1 MADNYRGGEEAED
14 ELQGKVWDPYSHSMT
29 VISEPHRMIHDG
41 FYFDLTGKGALLADA
56 ATVDILF
63 KFPLGVIGH
72 MTTVEWS
79 MDDAP
84 ADIDFYENVLVSA
97 DGTPLTAR
105 NHNRVYAAANGDVP
119 GTTLFQDPT
128 ITDIGDLL
136 HARYV
141 PGSGGPAGQTGG
153 SLVEGENSE
162 WVIGNGVNY
171 MWRFTNNS
179 GGAISWAFHFN
190 GYVIGYEN

>member
-1 MADNYRGGEEAED
+1 MTDIWRDSVSDEELRKFDRYA
-14 ELQGKVWDPYSHSMT
+14 HATT

-41 FYFDLTGKGALLADA
+41 FYFDLTGKVLAVADS

-63 KFPLGVIGH
+63 KFPAGVVGH

-84 ADIDFYENVLVSA
+84 CDITFYENVLVSA

-105 NHNRVYAAANGDVP
+105 NHNRIYAAANGDVP
-119 GTTLFQDPT
+119 GTTLFMDPT
-128 ITDIGDLL
+128 ITDIGDLI
-136 HARYV
+136 HTRYV
-141 PGSGGPAGQTGG
+141 PGAGGPAGQTGG
-153 SLVEGENSE
+153 SLVEGEDSE

-179 GGAISWAFHFN
+179 GGAINVAYHYN
-190 GYVIGYEN
+190 GYVIGYDD